1 MALTSFRVALGHI
14 WHSLCLEHSFPNT
27 VTAWFLFLPQVSSQM
42 WPRDNPSQNP
52 SPACALPTL
61 HCLGFLHGTIMGM
74 LYVLVCSV
82 SHQRNINFGGIG
94 TCVYF
99 VKLCILGI
107 SNSGGGLVSIQ
118 QILINEWPKSNYH
131 IKDIKLFLINWVSKT
146 KLGPFGTLLIS
157 WLSLG

>member
-14 WHSLCLEHSFPNT
+14 WHSLCLGHSFPNT
-27 VTAWFLFLPQVSSQM
+27 ITAWFLFLPQVSSQM

-52 SPACALPTL
+52 SPACALPPL

-82 SHQRNINFGGIG
+82 SQQRNINFGVIG

-99 VKLCILGI
+99 VKLY
-107 SNSGGGLVSIQ
+107 SGYLQQWGASISIQ

-131 IKDIKLFLINWVSKT
+131 IKNIKLFLINWVSKT
-146 KLGPFGTLLIS
+146 KLGPFGILLIS